1 MDDTA
6 AVSRVLTDYVSA
18 FGTLDVQAIL
28 PYYHEPCLLVGP
40 QGVAALPTHAA
51 MVAAFTPMMEGLRAR
66 GYGHSELRMLHIKQ
80 LSATAVLA
88 SGVAVRY
95 RADGQELERVGVS
108 YVLHKADAD
117 DRWTIAVTMIHDTDK
132 VVRPE

>member
-1 MDDTA
+1 MDDEA

-51 MVAAFTPMMEGLRAR
+51 MAAAFTPMMEGLRAR
-66 GYGHSELRMLHIKQ
+66 EYDRSDLRMLHIKQ
-80 LSATAVLA
+80 LSATAALA

-108 YVLHKADAD
+108 YVLHKAAD
-117 DRWTIAVTMIHDTDK
+117 DRWSIAVTVIHDTDK

>member
-1 MDDTA
+1 MDDEA

-18 FGTLDVQAIL
+18 FGTLDVRAIL

-40 QGVAALPTHAA
+40 QGVVALPTRAA
-51 MVAAFTPMMEGLRAR
+51 MVAAFTPMMEGLRER
-66 GYGHSELRMLHIKQ
+66 GYGRSELSMLHVRQ
-80 LSATAVLA
+80 LSPTAALA

-108 YVLHKADAD
+108 YVLHKADE
-117 DRWTIAVTMIHDTDK
+117 DRWTIAVTVVHDTDK

>member
-1 MDDTA
+1 MDDEADVT
-6 AVSRVLTDYVSA
+6 RVLTDYVSA

-40 QGVAALPTHAA
+40 QGIAALPTRAA
-51 MVAAFTPMMEGLRAR
+51 MVAAFTPMMEGLRER
-66 GYGHSELRMLHIKQ
+66 GYGRSELSMLHTKQ
-80 LSATAVLA
+80 LSATATLA

-108 YVLHKADAD
+108 YLLHKADD
-117 DRWTIAVTMIHDTDK
+117 DRWTIAVTVVHDTDK

>member
-1 MDDTA
+1 MDDEA

-51 MVAAFTPMMEGLRAR
+51 MAAAFTPMMEGLRAR
-66 GYGHSELRMLHIKQ
+66 GYGRSDLRMLHIKQ
-80 LSATAVLA
+80 LSATAALA

-108 YVLHKADAD
+108 YVLHKAAD
-117 DRWTIAVTMIHDTDK
+117 DRWSIAVTVVHDTDK

>member
-1 MDDTA
+1 MDDEA
-6 AVSRVLTDYVSA
+6 AVTRVLTDYVGA

-40 QGVAALPTHAA
+40 QGIAALPTRAA
-51 MVAAFTPMMEGLRAR
+51 MVVAFTPMLEGLRER
-66 GYGHSELRMLHIKQ
+66 GYGRSELSMLHTKQ
-80 LSATAVLA
+80 LSATATLA

-108 YVLHKADAD
+108 YLLHKADD
-117 DRWTIAVTMIHDTDK
+117 DRWTIAVTVVHDTDK

>member
-1 MDDTA
+1 MDDEA
-6 AVSRVLTDYVSA
+6 ALTRVLTDYVSA

-51 MVAAFTPMMEGLRAR
+51 MAAAFTPMTEGLRAR
-66 GYGHSELRMLHIKQ
+66 GYGRSELRMLHIKQ
-80 LSATAVLA
+80 LSATAALA

-95 RADGQELERVGVS
+95 RTDGQDLERVGVS
-108 YVLHKADAD
+108 YVLHKADD
-117 DRWTIAVTMIHDTDK
+117 DRWSIAATVIHDTDK

>member
-1 MDDTA
+1 MDDEA
-6 AVSRVLTDYVSA
+6 AVTRVLTEYVSA

-40 QGVAALPTHAA
+40 QGIAALPTRAA
-51 MVAAFTPMMEGLRAR
+51 MVAAFTPVMEGLRER
-66 GYGHSELRMLHIKQ
+66 GYGRSELSMLHTKQ
-80 LSATAVLA
+80 LSATATLA

-95 RADGQELERVGVS
+95 RTDGQELERVGVS
-108 YVLHKADAD
+108 YLLHKAND
-117 DRWTIAVTMIHDTDK
+117 DRWTIAVTVVHDTDK